1 MHRLTQLKIRH
12 MQESNYEY
20 AFENIS
26 SAASWVLSLLTDHR
40 LLLLEAEMGAGKTT
54 LVQALLQTLGTR
66 DEVSSPTYAIVQE
79 YSTDHPK
86 HPIVYHLDLYRIR
99 DEAELEALP
108 ITDYLDSG
116 HLCIIEWPEL
126 VLPFLDA
133 PYLKLG
139 IEVLTDTSRKI
150 LIL

>member
-1 MHRLTQLKIRH
+1 
-12 MQESNYEY
+12 MQESTYEY
-20 AFENIS
+20 AFENITT
-26 SAASWVLSLLTDHR
+26 AASWVLAQLADHR
-40 LLLLEAEMGAGKTT
+40 ILLLDAEMGAGKTT
-54 LVQALLQTLGTR
+54 LVQAILQAIGTR
-66 DEVSSPTYAIVQE
+66 DEVSSPTYGIVQE
-79 YSTDHPK
+79 YSTDHPE
-86 HPIVYHLDLYRIR
+86 HLTVYHLDLYRIR

-126 VLPFLDA
+126 VLPFLDV

-139 IEVLTDTSRKI
+139 IEVLSDTSRKI

>member
-1 MHRLTQLKIRH
+1 
-12 MQESNYEY
+12 MQDSTFEY
-20 AFENIS
+20 DFENIT
-26 SAASWVLSLLTDHR
+26 SAASWVLAQLANHR
-40 LLLLEAEMGAGKTT
+40 ILLLDAEMGAGKTT
-54 LVQALLQTLGTR
+54 LVQAMLRALGTR

-79 YSTDHPK
+79 YSTDHPE
-86 HPIVYHLDLYRIR
+86 HPTVYHLDLYRIQ
-99 DEAELEALP
+99 DEAELEELP

-126 VLPFLDA
+126 VLPFLDV

-139 IEVLTDTSRKI
+139 IEVLSDTSRKI